1 MMAAMPHL
9 ENTSDSFHRDIL
21 NAESYLRRQ
30 TLEEKRILPSW
41 YTHIIEML
49 VTFAPST
56 HCHVSSLF
64 SAFDSTP
71 PGITN
76 LQTVSMILGIA
87 KRTQS
92 PERYRTWLQVIQ
104 LGVGGRDGVVYNVV
118 CE

>member
-9 ENTSDSFHRDIL
+9 ENISDSFHRDIL

-30 TLEEKRILPSW
+30 TLEEKGILPSW

-49 VTFAPST
+49 VTFVPST
-56 HCHVSSLF
+56 HCYVSSLF

-76 LQTVSMILGIA
+76 LQTISMILGIL
-87 KRTQS
+87 KRTWN
-92 PERYRTWLQVIQ
+92 PERYRT
-104 LGVGGRDGVVYNVV
+104 
-118 CE
+118 